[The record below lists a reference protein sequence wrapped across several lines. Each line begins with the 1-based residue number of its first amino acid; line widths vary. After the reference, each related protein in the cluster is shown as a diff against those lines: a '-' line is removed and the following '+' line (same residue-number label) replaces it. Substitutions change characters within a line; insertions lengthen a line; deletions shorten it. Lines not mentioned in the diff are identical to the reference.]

1 MINTH
6 LFHPN
11 MMTYC
16 LEGSLTVYTVAV
28 ITFMPIKGR
37 IYFDF
42 GYSLVGFVWKFERL
56 WT

>member
-56 WT
+56 